1 MCQGWCFL
9 VFRKTLNDEVS
20 IVITTYITASKYLG
34 DLIEEY
40 YDIKIDINMNVTI
53 DVNINATNTDKKS
66 ETKANEPSTN
76 KEFPTKREMYDYY
89 GIDM

>member
-1 MCQGWCFL
+1 
-9 VFRKTLNDEVS
+9 
-20 IVITTYITASKYLG
+20 
-34 DLIEEY
+34 
-40 YDIKIDINMNVTI
+40 MNVTI